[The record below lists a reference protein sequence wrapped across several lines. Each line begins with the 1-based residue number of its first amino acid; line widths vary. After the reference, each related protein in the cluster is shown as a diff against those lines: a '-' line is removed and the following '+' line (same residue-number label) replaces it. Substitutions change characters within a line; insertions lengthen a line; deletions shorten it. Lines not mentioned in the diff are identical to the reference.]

1 MKLQFLGAVGTVTGS
16 KTLVEAGE
24 ARLLVDCGQFQG
36 LKELRLQNWERPPFQ
51 LDSLHGILLTHA
63 HLDHS
68 GWLPVLVRHGYRG
81 PVWCTPGTAN
91 LLHVLLA
98 DAAHIQEEDAAYANE
113 KGYSKHHP
121 ALPLFE
127 RRDAD
132 AALEL
137 LRTVPYDQD
146 IRPAPGVNARFRR
159 AGHIIGAA
167 RVELVYQGRT
177 LVFSGDVGRADDL
190 LLKPPTP
197 LGAADWIVVESTY
210 GDRLHD
216 QTDPLEALER
226 AIGPVI
232 RRGGVV
238 LVPCFAVGRAQT
250 VLHLLAKL
258 KAGRRIPDLPIYL
271 DSPMAIDATRIY
283 HSNGGDHG
291 ISDEECR
298 ALCAAA
304 KHTRTAI
311 ESRRL
316 NHQRGPFVVLAGS
329 GMVTGGRIL
338 HHIEQRG
345 GDANN
350 AILLTGFQAAGTRG
364 RDLAEGARELKMHG
378 RMVPIRAEVIMLGGL
393 SGHADARG
401 LIDWLGTTPSAPR
414 KVFVNHGEPTA
425 AAALAASIQRELGWD
440 AYAPA
445 AGESIQLERP

>member
-1 MKLQFLGAVGTVTGS
+1 MKLQFLGAAGTVTGS
-16 KTLVEAGE
+16 KTLVDTGD

-36 LKELRLQNWERPPFQ
+36 LKELRLQNWERPPFE

-68 GWLPVLVRHGYRG
+68 GWLPVLARHGYRG

-127 RRDAD
+127 RRDAE
-132 AALEL
+132 AALAL
-137 LRTVPYDQD
+137 LRTVPYGEDFH
-146 IRPAPGVNARFRR
+146 PASGVSARFRR

-167 RVELVYQGRT
+167 RIDLSHEGRT
-177 LVFSGDVGRADDL
+177 LVFSGDVGRADDM
-190 LLKPPTP
+190 LLKPPDP

-216 QTDPLEALER
+216 RTDPLDALEQ

-232 RRGGVV
+232 QRGGVV
-238 LVPCFAVGRAQT
+238 MVPCFAVGRAQT

-258 KAGRRIPDLPIYL
+258 KGEGRIPDVPVYL
-271 DSPMAIDATRIY
+271 DSPMAIDAGRIY
-283 HSNGGDHG
+283 HTNDGDHK
-291 ISDEECR
+291 ITDEECR
-298 ALCAAA
+298 ALCATAE
-304 KHTRTAI
+304 HTRTAI

-316 NHQRGPFVVLAGS
+316 NHKKGPFIVLAGS

-338 HHIEQRG
+338 HHLERRG
-345 GDANN
+345 DDPDN

-401 LIDWLGTTPSAPR
+401 LIDWLRTAPSAPR
-414 KVFVNHGEPTA
+414 RVLVNHGEPAA
-425 AAALAASIQRELGWD
+425 AAALVARIHDELGWE
-440 AYAPA
+440 ATVAA
-445 AGESIQLERP
+445 AGALVDLERS